1 MERVRTILQKELASH
16 KPTTKET
23 EMVFLTSH
31 QKSAED
37 EADHADQGDAVLDIP
52 HDAVFPDPVQHPEEE
67 KPKAE

>member
-1 MERVRTILQKELASH
+1 MDRGRTRLQKELASQ

-37 EADHADQGDAVLDIP
+37 EAYHEDPGDAVFDIP
-52 HDAVFPDPVQHPEEE
+52 HATVFPDPVQQPEEE
-67 KPKAE
+67 KPKA